1 MFRRGGEIMR
11 RAIVAAGVVFVIAG
25 TTAVYAQHWPQWPG
39 RWHHSFAHSTDDMS
53 AFADARIAAVK
64 AGLRLNPEQEKLWPP
79 VEAAARDLAKLRI
92 DRVAAYR
99 DERRGDRSASPDE
112 LFERFKRRA
121 DDMTASAAG
130 MKKLAEASEPLYR
143 SLNEDQKRRL
153 VMLASPGGRHHRGHM
168 MRHWRERTDFNVP
181 DQDRPFGRERER
193 DRGDWPHQRPE
204 RL

>member
-1 MFRRGGEIMR
+1 MK
-11 RAIVAAGVVFVIAG
+11 RAIIAAGVVFVLAG
-25 TTAVYAQHWPQWPG
+25 TTAVYAQHWPHWPS
-39 RWHHSFAHSTDDMS
+39 RWHHSFARSTDDMS

-92 DRVAAYR
+92 DRVAARRERMR
-99 DERRGDRSASPDE
+99 DRDASPDE

-143 SLNEDQKRRL
+143 SLNDDQKRRL
-153 VMLASPGGRHHRGHM
+153 VVLARLGGHHHRGHM
-168 MRHWRERTDFNVP
+168 MRHWRERTDFSAP
-181 DQDRPFGRERER
+181 DRDHRPFGRERE
-193 DRGDWPHQRPE
+193 RGDWPHQRPE
-204 RL
+204 RI